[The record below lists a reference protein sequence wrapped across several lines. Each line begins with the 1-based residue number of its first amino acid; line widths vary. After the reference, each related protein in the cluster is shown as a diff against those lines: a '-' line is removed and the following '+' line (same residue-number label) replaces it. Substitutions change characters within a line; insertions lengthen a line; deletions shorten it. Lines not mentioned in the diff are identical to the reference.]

1 MVRLRG
7 VVGWD
12 RGTVQDSSIS
22 KLGIRKTWST
32 TLGDELRSFSSCSG
46 TNC

>member
-22 KLGIRKTWST
+22 KLGIKKDLVYDT
-32 TLGDELRSFSSCSG
+32 G
-46 TNC
+46 